1 MIFGK
6 DRPQMHKGLFAAV
19 IFAMVFA
26 SPVHAE
32 GSGGALLEICTS
44 TDATST
50 AACRTYIHGV
60 AETLHIWLDVDPE
73 TVRACIPASVSEDQ
87 LKDVL
92 VRYLKKKQ
100 NIDGWSG
107 AMVMVRAWAEEWP
120 CGGPRRR

>member
-1 MIFGK
+1 MY
-6 DRPQMHKGLFAAV
+6 KGLFAAV

-87 LKDVL
+87 LKDVS
-92 VRYLKKKQ
+92 K
-100 NIDGWSG
+100 IST
-107 AMVMVRAWAEEWP
+107 
-120 CGGPRRR
+120 GGPARWLWFAPGQRSRQSRLLDQG

>member
-1 MIFGK
+1 
-6 DRPQMHKGLFAAV
+6 MHKGLFAAV

-73 TVRACIPASVSEDQ
+73 TVRAYSSERVRGPAERCSRALSQKKAKYRRV
-87 LKDVL
+87 
-92 VRYLKKKQ
+92 VRR
-100 NIDGWSG
+100 DGYGSRLG
-107 AMVMVRAWAEEWP
+107 RGVAMWWP
-120 CGGPRRR
+120 APKMKV

>member
-1 MIFGK
+1 
-6 DRPQMHKGLFAAV
+6 MHKSLFAAA

-26 SPVHAE
+26 SPDHPE

-44 TDATST
+44 TDAIST

-60 AETLHIWLDVDPE
+60 AETLHIWLDADPE
-73 TVRACIPASVSEDQ
+73 TVRACIPASVSEDR